1 MATENKASK
10 PRARKSTRGKSTAKN
25 SGESNSKITTSHDT
39 IRSWVEERG
48 GHPATVK
55 NTSGDDAGILR
66 IDFPG
71 YSGEDSLEQISWDD
85 FFAKFDDSGLAFLYQ
100 EQTSNGEQSRFNK
113 FVSREDEANTGE
125 PVKSEMD

>member
-1 MATENKASK
+1 MATENKTSK
-10 PRARKSTRGKSTAKN
+10 PRARKSTRGKSTEKN

-55 NTSGDDAGILR
+55 NTSGDGAGILR

-100 EQTSNGEQSRFNK
+100 EQTSGGEQSRFNK

-125 PVKSEMD
+125 PAKSEMD